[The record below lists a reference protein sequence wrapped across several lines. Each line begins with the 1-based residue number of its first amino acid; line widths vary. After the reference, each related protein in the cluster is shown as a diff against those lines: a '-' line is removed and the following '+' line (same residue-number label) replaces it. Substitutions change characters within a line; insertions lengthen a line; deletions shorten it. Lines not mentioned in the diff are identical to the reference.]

1 MPNVI
6 GVVLFAYGGW
16 LLFAGQQHRRRSLDA
31 PSDATEENRLAVLG
45 DVMPPLI
52 LLALGI
58 AALEIV
64 LAYVMIGSNPY
75 FSLFDLFGVLF
86 AIVSYGIWMRIRT
99 RYRSGRPAEA
109 QSGEP
114 SG

>member
-1 MPNVI
+1 MPHVI
-6 GVVLFAYGGW
+6 GVVLFIYGGW
-16 LLFAGQQHRRRSLDA
+16 LLYTGHRHRRQSLDA

-52 LLALGI
+52 MLALGI

-64 LAYVMIGSNPY
+64 LAYVVIGDNPY
-75 FSLFDLFGVLF
+75 FSLFDLCGVLF
-86 AIVSYGIWMRIRT
+86 AIASYGVWMRIRT
-99 RYRSGRPAEA
+99 RYRSGRHVTT